1 MHISEVVKI
10 LDMSKKSI
18 EIYEKN
24 GLISPKKDESGYR
37 IYGEKELN
45 ILKKVQMLRK
55 MDFSV
60 SEIKSFLMEQD
71 DQLFYRKKEQLER
84 EAFQIATKLQYLDY
98 VRLAMEND
106 DQFMEVNE
114 DLRNSLDVFD
124 DEGINEEI
132 RRLNNINFKMI
143 NNILWII
150 AFVFLASAVFIPMKQ
165 VDNFILIA
173 YIFIAVSI
181 LINYVL
187 KVQLLIAKVLYKLGL
202 VKDA

>member
-60 SEIKSFLMEQD
+60 SEIKSFLMEQN

-165 VDNFILIA
+165 VDIFILIA

>member
-1 MHISEVVKI
+1 MHISEVMKI
-10 LDMSKKSI
+10 LEMSKKSI
-18 EIYEKN
+18 EIYEKS
-24 GLISPKKDESGYR
+24 GLISPMKDESGYR

-55 MDFSV
+55 MDFSI
-60 SEIKSFLMEQD
+60 SEIKLFITEQD

-114 DLRNSLDVFD
+114 DLRNSLKVFD

-132 RRLNNINFKMI
+132 RRLNHINFNMI
-143 NNILWII
+143 ITMLWII
-150 AFVFLASAVFIPMKQ
+150 AFVFLASTVFIPMKY
-165 VDNFILIA
+165 VDIFILIA
-173 YIFIAVSI
+173 YIFIAISL
-181 LINYVL
+181 LINKVI
-187 KVQLLIAKVLYKLGL
+187 KVQSLIAKILYKLGI
-202 VKDA
+202 VKDS

>member
-1 MHISEVVKI
+1 MHISEVMKI
-10 LDMSKKSI
+10 LDISKKSI

-24 GLISPKKDESGYR
+24 GLISPEKDESGYR

-55 MDFSV
+55 MDFSI
-60 SEIKSFLMEQD
+60 SEIKLFITEQD

-165 VDNFILIA
+165 VDIFILIA

-202 VKDA
+202 VKDE

>member
-1 MHISEVVKI
+1 MHISEVMKV
-10 LDMSKKSI
+10 LEMSKKSI

-24 GLISPKKDESGYR
+24 GLISPEKDESGYR
-37 IYGEKELN
+37 IYGDKELN

-55 MDFSV
+55 MDFSI
-60 SEIKSFLMEQD
+60 SEIKLFITEQD

-106 DQFMEVNE
+106 NQFIEVNE
-114 DLRNSLDVFD
+114 DLRNSLKVFD

-150 AFVFLASAVFIPMKQ
+150 AFVFLASTVFIPMKY

-187 KVQLLIAKVLYKLGL
+187 KVQLLIAKILYKLGL
-202 VKDA
+202 VKDS

>member
-1 MHISEVVKI
+1 MHISEVMKI
-10 LDMSKKSI
+10 LEMSKKSI
-18 EIYEKN
+18 EIYEKS
-24 GLISPKKDESGYR
+24 GLISPMKDESGYR

-55 MDFSV
+55 MDFSI
-60 SEIKSFLMEQD
+60 SEIKLFITEQD

-114 DLRNSLDVFD
+114 DLRNSLKVFD

-132 RRLNNINFKMI
+132 RRLNHINFNMI
-143 NNILWII
+143 ITMLWII
-150 AFVFLASAVFIPMKQ
+150 AFIFLASTVFIPMKY
-165 VDNFILIA
+165 VDIFILIA
-173 YIFIAVSI
+173 YIFIAISL
-181 LINYVL
+181 LINKVI
-187 KVQLLIAKVLYKLGL
+187 KVQSLIAKILYKLGI
-202 VKDA
+202 VKDS

>member
-55 MDFSV
+55 MDFSI
-60 SEIKSFLMEQD
+60 SEIKLFFIKQD
-71 DQLFYRKKEQLER
+71 NQLFYRKKEQLER

-106 DQFMEVNE
+106 DQFIEVNE

-132 RRLNNINFKMI
+132 RILNNINFKMI

-150 AFVFLASAVFIPMKQ
+150 AFIFLASTVFISMKN
-165 VDNFILIA
+165 VDIFILIA
-173 YIFIAVSI
+173 YIFIAVSL

-187 KVQLLIAKVLYKLGL
+187 KVQLLIAKILYKLGL
-202 VKDA
+202 VKDS

>member
-55 MDFSV
+55 MDFSI
-60 SEIKSFLMEQD
+60 SEIKLFFIKQD
-71 DQLFYRKKEQLER
+71 NQLFYRKKEQLER

-106 DQFMEVNE
+106 DQFIEVNE

-150 AFVFLASAVFIPMKQ
+150 AFIFLASTVFIPMKN
-165 VDNFILIA
+165 VDIFILIA
-173 YIFIAVSI
+173 YIFIAVSL

-187 KVQLLIAKVLYKLGL
+187 KVQLLIAKILYKLGL
-202 VKDA
+202 VKDS

>member
-37 IYGEKELN
+37 IYGDKELN

-55 MDFSV
+55 MDFSI
-60 SEIKSFLMEQD
+60 SEIKLFFTKQD

-98 VRLAMEND
+98 VRLAMENN
-106 DQFMEVNE
+106 DQFIEVNE
-114 DLRNSLDVFD
+114 DLRNSLKVFD

-150 AFVFLASAVFIPMKQ
+150 AFVFLASTVFIPMKY
-165 VDNFILIA
+165 VDKFILIA

-202 VKDA
+202 VKDE

>member
-1 MHISEVVKI
+1 MHISEVMKI
-10 LDMSKKSI
+10 LEMSKKSI
-18 EIYEKN
+18 EIYEKS
-24 GLISPKKDESGYR
+24 GLISPMKDESGYR

-55 MDFSV
+55 MDFSI
-60 SEIKSFLMEQD
+60 SEIKLFITEQD

-114 DLRNSLDVFD
+114 DLRNSLKVFD

-132 RRLNNINFKMI
+132 RRLNHINFNMI
-143 NNILWII
+143 NTMLWII
-150 AFVFLASAVFIPMKQ
+150 AFIFLASTVFIPMKY
-165 VDNFILIA
+165 VDIFILIA
-173 YIFIAVSI
+173 YIFIAISL
-181 LINYVL
+181 LINKVI
-187 KVQLLIAKVLYKLGL
+187 KVQSLIAKILYKLGI
-202 VKDA
+202 VKDS

>member
-24 GLISPKKDESGYR
+24 GLISPEKDESGYR

-45 ILKKVQMLRK
+45 ILKKLQMLRK

-132 RRLNNINFKMI
+132 RRLNNINFNMI

-150 AFVFLASAVFIPMKQ
+150 AFVFLASTVFIPMKN
-165 VDNFILIA
+165 VDIFILIA

>member
-55 MDFSV
+55 MDFSI
-60 SEIKSFLMEQD
+60 SEIKLFFIKQD
-71 DQLFYRKKEQLER
+71 NQLFYRKKEQLER

-106 DQFMEVNE
+106 DQFIEVNE

-150 AFVFLASAVFIPMKQ
+150 AFIFLASTVFIPMKN
-165 VDNFILIA
+165 VDIFILIV
-173 YIFIAVSI
+173 YIFIAVSL

-187 KVQLLIAKVLYKLGL
+187 KVQLLIAKILYKLGL
-202 VKDA
+202 VKDS

>member
-1 MHISEVVKI
+1 MHISEVMKV
-10 LDMSKKSI
+10 LEMSKKSI
-18 EIYEKN
+18 EIYEKS
-24 GLISPKKDESGYR
+24 GLISPMKDESGYR

-55 MDFSV
+55 MDFSI
-60 SEIKSFLMEQD
+60 SEIKLFITEQD

-114 DLRNSLDVFD
+114 DLRNSLKVFD

-150 AFVFLASAVFIPMKQ
+150 AFIFLASTVFIPMKH
-165 VDNFILIA
+165 VDIFILIA

-187 KVQLLIAKVLYKLGL
+187 KVQLLIAKILYKLGL
-202 VKDA
+202 VKDS

>member
-55 MDFSV
+55 MDFSI
-60 SEIKSFLMEQD
+60 SEIKLFFIKQD
-71 DQLFYRKKEQLER
+71 NQLFYRKKEQLER

-106 DQFMEVNE
+106 DQFIEVNE

-124 DEGINEEI
+124 DKGINEEI
-132 RRLNNINFKMI
+132 RILNNINFKMI

-150 AFVFLASAVFIPMKQ
+150 AFIFLASTVFISMKN
-165 VDNFILIA
+165 VDIFILIA
-173 YIFIAVSI
+173 YIFIAVSL

-187 KVQLLIAKVLYKLGL
+187 KVQLLIAKILYKLGL
-202 VKDA
+202 VKDS

>member
-55 MDFSV
+55 MDFSI
-60 SEIKSFLMEQD
+60 SEIKLFFTKQD

-106 DQFMEVNE
+106 DQFIEVNE

-150 AFVFLASAVFIPMKQ
+150 AFIFLASTVFIPMKN
-165 VDNFILIA
+165 VDIFILIV
-173 YIFIAVSI
+173 YIFIAVSL

-187 KVQLLIAKVLYKLGL
+187 KVQLLIAKILYKLGL
-202 VKDA
+202 VKDS

>member
-1 MHISEVVKI
+1 MHISEVMKI
-10 LDMSKKSI
+10 LEMSKKSI
-18 EIYEKN
+18 EIYEKS
-24 GLISPKKDESGYR
+24 GLISPMKDESGYR

-55 MDFSV
+55 MDFSI
-60 SEIKSFLMEQD
+60 SEIKLFITEQD

-114 DLRNSLDVFD
+114 DLRNSLKVFD

-132 RRLNNINFKMI
+132 RRLNHINFNMI
-143 NNILWII
+143 NTILWII
-150 AFVFLASAVFIPMKQ
+150 AFVFFASTVFIPMKY
-165 VDNFILIA
+165 VDIFILIA
-173 YIFIAVSI
+173 YIFIAISL
-181 LINYVL
+181 LINKVI
-187 KVQLLIAKVLYKLGL
+187 KVQSLIAKILYKLGI
-202 VKDA
+202 VKDS

>member
-24 GLISPKKDESGYR
+24 GLISPEKDESGYR

-106 DQFMEVNE
+106 NQFMEVNE

-150 AFVFLASAVFIPMKQ
+150 AFVFLASTVFIPMKN
-165 VDNFILIA
+165 VDIFILIA

-187 KVQLLIAKVLYKLGL
+187 KVQLLIAKILYKLGL
-202 VKDA
+202 VKDE